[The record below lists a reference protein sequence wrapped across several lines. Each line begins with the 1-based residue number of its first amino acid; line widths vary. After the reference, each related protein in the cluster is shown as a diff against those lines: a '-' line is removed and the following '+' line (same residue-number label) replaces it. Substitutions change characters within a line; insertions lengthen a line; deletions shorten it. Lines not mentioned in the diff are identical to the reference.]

1 MSSSRPRDPFQ
12 PAPKRRHDIN
22 LPCQPLRRGAGRGRP
37 RAMTTRAS
45 RVTEGR
51 PDILYCHDEDFSR
64 PVTER
69 DGTLRARTLTRL
81 IVCPVGVAD
90 LAGMEVS
97 RAVALRGPGWA
108 WLSYPLP

>member
-1 MSSSRPRDPFQ
+1 
-12 PAPKRRHDIN
+12 
-22 LPCQPLRRGAGRGRP
+22 
-37 RAMTTRAS
+37 MTTRAS

-51 PDILYCHDEDFSR
+51 PDILYCHDEDVSR

-97 RAVALRGPGWA
+97 RAVALRGPDGLGSHIRCRPLGLCGRSGPSSLPCAPSGSRWA
-108 WLSYPLP
+108 GT